1 MGIKGHR
8 PDLVV
13 VDEVVVDE
21 LAKRFVVLDGMPRG
35 ARIPP
40 SMEMGSH
47 PYSQEIRRRV
57 SEAIIAEAFKG
68 TIVRY
73 AWMDQHPRSWSKDQL
88 RTAARSSVI
97 RYAQHYKLTFKFTH
111 DQWGERWTW
120 NQDQNRWQPSGVYG
134 WSSEAQIT
142 GREQR

>member
-1 MGIKGHR
+1 MGIEGHR

-13 VDEVVVDE
+13 VDELV
-21 LAKRFVVLDGMPRG
+21 KRFVVLDGMPP
-35 ARIPP
+35 ALRIPP
-40 SMEMGSH
+40 CLEVGSH
-47 PYSQEIRRRV
+47 TYSQEIQRRV
-57 SEAIIAEAFKG
+57 SEAIVAEAFKG
-68 TIVRY
+68 LVIRY
-73 AWMDQHPRSWSKDQL
+73 AWQDQHPRSWSKDQL

-97 RYAQHYKLTFKFTH
+97 RYARHHKLTFKFSH

-120 NQDQNRWQPSGVYG
+120 NEDQDRWQPSGVYG